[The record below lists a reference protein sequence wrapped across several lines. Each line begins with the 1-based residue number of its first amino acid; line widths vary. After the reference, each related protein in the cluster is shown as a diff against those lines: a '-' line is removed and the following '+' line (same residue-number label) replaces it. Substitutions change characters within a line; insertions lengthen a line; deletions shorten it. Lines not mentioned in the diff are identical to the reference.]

1 MDAMQE
7 ETLVRRLSRRLPD
20 RLFPLHYTITVGEL
34 NQAAEGPMVTGVDGQ
49 EPVKVYVFDENCRK
63 KPFGAWGELY
73 VMDCKPEQV
82 FG

>member
-34 NQAAEGPMVTGVDGQ
+34 NQAAKGQLVTGMEKNRLKFMCLMKTAGRSRLV
-49 EPVKVYVFDENCRK
+49 P
-63 KPFGAWGELY
+63 GESC
-73 VMDCKPEQV
+73 M
-82 FG
+82 